1 MKNKIF
7 KAFDSIVTI
16 MCIAFVMWIVASWVN
31 ITQHNNPMQA
41 AYKNYAK
48 WNMFEVFEVF
58 NVE

>member
-7 KAFDSIVTI
+7 KVFDSVITI

-31 ITQHNNPMQA
+31 INQHNNPMQED
-41 AYKNYAK
+41 YKNYAK
-48 WNMFEVFEVF
+48 WNIFEVL